1 MTVTASP
8 SKPILII
15 GAGISGLATARLLT
29 EHRIPNIVFEASSAD
44 RGQGYAISLH
54 EWAFK
59 PLLADLGN
67 LPITQLQKAVAPDRQ
82 IGGLGWIDQAM
93 RDVSTGETLMA
104 PGHEQPEGGCEEQP
118 VVFRSNRNALRQWLC
133 DVGEEEVDVRYEHK
147 LISFSGSLG
156 NVKAEFEHGAIF
168 QGSMVIAADGLHS
181 TVRKILLPHITPEV
195 LPAVVFHG
203 DLRLS
208 HQDFNKLLRP
218 HMQPANSPS
227 LSNILAGVGDSFNTP
242 ITISNITPSKI
253 HLDWSYSRAALPTN
267 DPLFNPT
274 RTVQEA
280 KVVPDALLEE
290 IAGRTMA
297 SPFGEI
303 IGVESIRERGCY
315 NWLSCSVFV
324 PREEGLKRGLEKG
337 VVFMGDSAHAMPI
350 FGGEGGN
357 HALLDAVEF
366 VREFVGHEGGGAMEL
381 EAVANGYYDSAYR
394 RTQGAVRRCRQ
405 RFLLLHRPIGQWREL
420 AVKRD
425 QAAGE

>member
-1 MTVTASP
+1 MTVP
-8 SKPILII
+8 VPLSKPILII

-29 EHRIPNIVFEASSAD
+29 EHQIPNIVFEASSTD

-67 LPITQLQKAVAPDRQ
+67 LPIIQLQKAVAPDRQ

-104 PGHEQPEGGCEEQP
+104 PDHERPEVGCEEQP

-133 DVGEEEVDVRYEHK
+133 DVGEEEIDVRYEHK
-147 LISFSGSLG
+147 LKSFSGSLR
-156 NVKAEFEHGAIF
+156 NVKAEFEHGAVF
-168 QGSMVIAADGLHS
+168 EGSMIIAADGLHS

-208 HQDFNKLLRP
+208 RSDFDKLLRP
-218 HMQPANSPS
+218 HMQPSGSPS

-253 HLDWSYSRAALPTN
+253 HLDWSYSRAVRGPDDT
-267 DPLFNPT
+267 LFNPT

-280 KVVPDALLEE
+280 KVVPEELLKE
-290 IAGRTMA
+290 IGGRTMA
-297 SPFGEI
+297 SPFREI
-303 IGVESIRERGCY
+303 ISVEGIRERGCY

-324 PREEGLKRGLEKG
+324 PRDDGLRKGLEKG

-366 VREFVGHEGGGAMEL
+366 VRELVGSVGKEGL
-381 EAVANGYYDSAYR
+381 EDVANGYYDSAYR

-405 RFLLLHRPIGQWREL
+405 RFLLLHRPIEQWREL

-425 QAAGE
+425 QAD